1 MLTEGFDW
9 GIYRE
14 KEAGGLRKIMVKRVL
29 KTSSNHTKEK
39 FLHFAAIIDLF
50 LCCHIVFMIL
60 ILLSTLF
67 SWYLDI
73 SEYENIV
80 TFPFLLNI

>member
-1 MLTEGFDW
+1 
-9 GIYRE
+9 
-14 KEAGGLRKIMVKRVL
+14 MVKRVL
-29 KTSSNHTKEK
+29 KTGSNHTKEK
-39 FLHFAAIIDLF
+39 FLRFAAIIDMF

-60 ILLSTLF
+60 ILSTLF

>member
-9 GIYRE
+9 GVRGE

-39 FLHFAAIIDLF
+39 FLSFAAIIDMF
-50 LCCHIVFMIL
+50 LYCHINFMIL
-60 ILLSTLF
+60 ILSSTLS

-73 SEYENIV
+73 PKCENIV